1 MTKRTLIIGIA
12 IAMLAF
18 CSCKKRT
25 ICKCTDLIHGYTVM
39 ADITDCPDVP
49 SCESIA
55 ESDSTLANC
64 TNY

>member
-1 MTKRTLIIGIA
+1 
-12 IAMLAF
+12 MLAF

-55 ESDSTLANC
+55 DSDSTLANC